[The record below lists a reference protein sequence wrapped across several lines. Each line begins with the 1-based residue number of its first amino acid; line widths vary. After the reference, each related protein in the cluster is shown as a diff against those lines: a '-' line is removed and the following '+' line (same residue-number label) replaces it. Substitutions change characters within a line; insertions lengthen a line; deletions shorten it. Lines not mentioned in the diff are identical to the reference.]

1 MFFSLKTRNTCIC
14 AFTNTNIKNKDA
26 NQKKD
31 NKHNQKTNKKQL
43 KKQKQKQKPTHIPQN
58 VYDKIPF
65 LIITDQI
72 RTSKKL
78 TITQITT

>member
-1 MFFSLKTRNTCIC
+1 VLSQIQTLKIKTQIRKKT
-14 AFTNTNIKNKDA
+14 TNITKKQTKNKP
-26 NQKKD
+26 
-31 NKHNQKTNKKQL
+31 KQL
-43 KKQKQKQKPTHIPQN
+43 KKQKQKQKTTHIPQN